1 MKKYQSPNR
10 ITNNSIN
17 NSGTINGSVT
27 LINKGSSST
36 NNFQNSDVDKT
47 LIEEMETVK
56 SIVNSFSEIN
66 TQQKELLVS
75 IIDDAKNTIEEGTKE
90 KQQKK
95 FKDAICLMGNAG
107 SKLITALS
115 GLTNVLRFF
124 DISIT

>member
-1 MKKYQSPNR
+1 MKKHQSPNR
-10 ITNNSIN
+10 MTNNSIN

-27 LINKGSSST
+27 LINKGSIST
-36 NNFQNSDVDKT
+36 NNSQNSDVDKA

-75 IIDDAKNTIEEGTKE
+75 IIDDAKNTVEKGTKE
-90 KQQKK
+90 KQPKK

>member
-1 MKKYQSPNR
+1 MKKHQSPNR
-10 ITNNSIN
+10 MTNNSIN

-27 LINKGSSST
+27 LINKGSIST
-36 NNFQNSDVDKT
+36 NNSQNSDVDKA

-75 IIDDAKNTIEEGTKE
+75 IIDDAKNTIEKGTKE